1 MINSLISK
9 VEMKAEKS
17 WTSALTMDQEN
28 RENEENDESTNS
40 RNQYNS
46 CDCYVVLPTVIVFLI
61 LTLVI
66 LAPGIRIWIT
76 MTRN

>member
-1 MINSLISK
+1 
-9 VEMKAEKS
+9 
-17 WTSALTMDQEN
+17 MDQEN